1 METALQ
7 IRNLCKSYKNTDF
20 KLDNVSFQIPKGS
33 IMGFVGKN
41 GAGKSTTIN
50 AVLNIIQ
57 KDSGE
62 VTIFGQTMT
71 DDNRMIRNDIGVVF
85 DTLHFSGELTPKKL
99 EKVCRDVYENW
110 QGEQFFS
117 HLERFKIPT
126 NKKIKTLSRG
136 MTMKLSVSVALSHK
150 ARLLILDEATAG
162 LDPVARE
169 ELLDLL
175 LEFVEDEGH
184 SILMSSHMSSD
195 LEKVADYITFID
207 QGKIILTEEKDTLLY
222 QYGIARMKQG
232 DFEKLDASEYLA
244 ARKRGLQMEVL
255 VQNKGQFSR
264 EYPGIVVDNATIDE
278 ILPFLTQEEI
288 K

>member
-1 METALQ
+1 MKTALQ
-7 IRNLCKSYKNTDF
+7 INNLRKSYKKADF
-20 KLDNVSFQIPKGS
+20 QLENVSLKIPNGS

-50 AVLNIIQ
+50 AVLNIVQ

-110 QGEQFFS
+110 QKDTFFTY
-117 HLERFKIPT
+117 LERFQLPV
-126 NKKIKTLSRG
+126 NKKIKTFSRG
-136 MTMKLSVSVALSHK
+136 MTMKLSISVALSHK
-150 ARLLILDEATAG
+150 AKLLILDEATAG

-169 ELLDLL
+169 ELLDVL
-175 LEFVEDEGH
+175 LEFVEEEDH
-184 SILMSSHMSSD
+184 SILMSSHVSSD
-195 LEKVADYITFID
+195 LEKAADYITFID

-222 QYGIARMKQG
+222 QYGIARMKQS

-244 ARKRGLQMEVL
+244 ARKRGLQLEVL

-278 ILPFLTQEEI
+278 ILPLLTQEDA
-288 K
+288 

>member
-7 IRNLCKSYKNTDF
+7 ISNLYKSYKNTDF
-20 KLDNVSFQIPKGS
+20 KLDNVSFHVPKGS

-41 GAGKSTTIN
+41 GAGKSTTIH

-62 VTIFGQTMT
+62 VTFFGQTM
-71 DDNRMIRNDIGVVF
+71 DDENRSIRNDIGVVF

-99 EKVCRDVYENW
+99 EKVFKDIYDNW

-117 HLERFKIPT
+117 YLNRFQIPAD
-126 NKKIKTLSRG
+126 KKIKTLSRG
-136 MTMKLSVSVALSHK
+136 MNMKLSISAALSHK
-150 ARLLILDEATAG
+150 AKLLILDEATAG

-169 ELLDLL
+169 ELLDVL
-175 LEFVEDEGH
+175 LEFVEDEDH
-184 SILMSSHMSSD
+184 SILMSSHISSD

-207 QGKIILTEEKDTLLY
+207 QGKIILTETKDTLMY
-222 QYGIARMKQG
+222 QYGIARMKQS
-232 DFEKLDASEYLA
+232 DFEKIDPSAYLA
-244 ARKRGLQMEVL
+244 MRKRGLQLEVL
-255 VQNKGQFSR
+255 VQNKREFSR
-264 EYPGIVVDNATIDE
+264 EYPDIIVDNTTIDE
-278 ILPFLTQEEI
+278 ILPLLTQEDV